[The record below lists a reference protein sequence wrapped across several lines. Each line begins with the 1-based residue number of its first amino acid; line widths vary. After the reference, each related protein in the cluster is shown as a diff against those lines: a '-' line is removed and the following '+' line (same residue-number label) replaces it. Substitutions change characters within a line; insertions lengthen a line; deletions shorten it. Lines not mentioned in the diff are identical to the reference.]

1 MAKKTLIIVESP
13 TKANTIKNFLGS
25 DCRIIASKGHITTL
39 PTVGMAIDIKHGY
52 KPQYIIDEKKKDVIA
67 EMKKALKDADELIL
81 ATDED
86 REGESISWHILDV
99 LKPTIPYRRM
109 VFHEITK
116 KAITQAFNNGRD
128 IDISLV
134 KAQEARR
141 VLDRLFGY
149 SVSPLLWSKLGN
161 NSLSAGRVQSAGLR
175 LIVDRERKRM
185 AYIKTE
191 YWDIKSTFS
200 EGFYARL
207 ETLNSK
213 RVANSKDFNPD
224 TGKFNASSKAVL
236 LTREDTEAAIAALKG
251 DVFTVTDISDAPSVQ
266 APPAPFMTSTLQQ
279 ESNRK
284 LHMSAKD
291 TMSHAQTLYERG
303 FITYMRTDSIS
314 LSEEG
319 TEAARKAAAE
329 RYGKAFVSDSP
340 RKYTSKS
347 VNAQEAHEAI
357 RPAGETFLAPEETG
371 LTGRDLSLYTLIYRR
386 TLASQMKNA
395 QKVNTSVTIQAGDST
410 FAAYGVR
417 VEFQGFLKAY
427 VEGTDHDEDQA
438 ESTLPKLEKGQVLNV
453 SSLESVMHETKEPAR
468 FTEASLVKELESLG
482 IGRPSTYA
490 SIIDRIIEKEYVKK
504 ENNVLIP
511 TFTGFGIIQ
520 FLEKCPKYIDYK
532 FTSNMEEDLDR
543 IAKNEVTE
551 EQFLKDFYEGH
562 PGLEEDVKNM
572 KETIVPMSVKKI
584 HLPQVSEENT
594 VTLGK
599 FGPYIQDKDGTYYSV
614 PANYYPYNVTDE
626 MLDALKA
633 KKPGN
638 PIVGTTDDGL
648 PIFYCTGKYGDYWQ
662 IGDVATN
669 PDVKRFTVPKDLLGV
684 NVSKDDILA
693 FFALPRT
700 VGKTEDGQEIT
711 ANIGKYGPYLKCG
724 DSYCNRKN
732 SMEILHISEQEARK
746 VLAENSKHSTSS
758 KKSSSAAKKT
768 AAASPVIVKDFG
780 VQDGE
785 RLDIRQGR
793 YGYYLKH
800 GSENYRLA
808 PKYQHD
814 EQACIQMPLEEAL
827 SALKKS

>member
-39 PTVGMAIDIKHGY
+39 PTVGMAIDIKNGY

-67 EMKKALKDADELIL
+67 DMKKALKDADELIL

-86 REGESISWHILDV
+86 REGESISWHILDI
-99 LKPTIPYRRM
+99 LKPTVPYRRM

-185 AYIKTE
+185 AYVKTE

-207 ETLNSK
+207 ESLNNR
-213 RVANSKDFNPD
+213 RVATGKDFNPD

-251 DVFTVTDISDAPSVQ
+251 EVFTVQDISDAPSVQ
-266 APPAPFMTSTLQQ
+266 VPPSPFMTSTLQQ

-319 TEAARKAAAE
+319 TAAARKAATE
-329 RYGKAFVSDSP
+329 RYGKAYVSDSP

-395 QKVNTSVTIQAGDST
+395 QKVNTNVTIKAGDST

-427 VEGTDHDEDQA
+427 VEGTDHDEEQA

-520 FLEKCPKYIDYK
+520 FLENCPKYIDYK
-532 FTSNMEEDLDR
+532 FTSNMEEELDR
-543 IAKNEVTE
+543 IAKKEVTE

-572 KETIVPMSVKKI
+572 KEKIVPMSVKRI
-584 HLPQVSEENT
+584 HLPQISEENT

-599 FGPYIQDKDGTYYSV
+599 FGPYIQDKDGNYYSV
-614 PANYYPYNVTDE
+614 PDTFFPYNVTDE
-626 MLDALKA
+626 LLDSLKT

-638 PIVGTTDDGL
+638 PVVGTTDDGL

-662 IGDVATN
+662 IGDVATS

-684 NVSKDDILA
+684 NVSRDDILA
-693 FFALPRT
+693 FFALPRV

-711 ANIGKYGPYLKCG
+711 ANIGKYGPFLKCG
-724 DSYCNRKN
+724 DTYCNRKS
-732 SMEILHISEQEARK
+732 SMEILYINEQEARK
-746 VLAENSKHSTSS
+746 IVSESSKPGSSS
-758 KKSSSAAKKT
+758 KKSSASGKKT
-768 AAASPVIVKDFG
+768 SSTNPVIIKDFG
-780 VQDGE
+780 VQEGE

-800 GSENYRLA
+800 GSENYRLT

-814 EQACIQMPLEEAL
+814 EQACLQMPLEEAL
-827 SALKKS
+827 AALKKG